1 MSTDFDSFSNR
12 GEYLSA
18 HYFAEQ
24 LADGLKKGVFAA
36 WTDRESD
43 ENDQRTTPRA
53 ALRGLRPVYLDE
65 QYRGFF
71 AERAKED
78 AEDDE
83 YPSNEG
89 FEQRRNTYGDEEW
102 RERVTAW
109 HRKVLAALG
118 YPDADPEPDADE
130 ADREAA
136 SARRELTVHRAGR
149 DHTLKVAWHGDGIV
163 AVDCGWSA
171 SNDTALDTD
180 AYGRLLHP
188 LRAGSGE
195 TYGSGHAL
203 ATWLFQSELGGE
215 GGSAPR
221 FVLLL
226 CGGVIV
232 LADRQVWGE
241 GRYLAANLDAA
252 LERHDR
258 RQTGELATIAG
269 LFSHDA
275 LAPAEDGK
283 GPAIDA
289 LVKESR
295 DHAVG
300 VSGELRQGL
309 QKSVEII
316 ANEVLARLDKTGVEP
331 RALETPG
338 DPFARQLT
346 REALRY
352 LYRILFL
359 LYAEARP
366 ELGILP
372 ADDGT
377 YEAGYSVA
385 RLRELVSH
393 EAQLTDETARNR
405 FHLYESLDLLFDK
418 VNHGH
423 RIIGTEPW
431 DERPGDD
438 EETRKRKA
446 KQRSEDRGLRFEPLR
461 SDLFE
466 PAAVT
471 LIGRGTRDP
480 RRDGES
486 QDGRAARLDLRLR
499 NHALHQ
505 VLRLLTMKK
514 ARRRGERGGF
524 ISYRN
529 LGINQL
535 GAVYEGLMSYTGIIA
550 EEELCEV
557 AKGGDPEKGSW
568 LVPSHRLKEYPE
580 NTWVQY
586 DERDR
591 EEKGLRGPKKY
602 PPGTFVY
609 RLAGRDRETSASYYT
624 PESLTRVTVE
634 LALKHRLDQEKDAEG
649 NVVRTRAAE
658 LLKYRICEPAL
669 GSGAFLNEAINQVA
683 EEYLRRRQDE
693 LGTSIPTAQALTEK
707 QKVKAYIALHNAYG
721 VDLNRTGVELAEV
734 SLWLNTMH
742 PGMRAPWFGL
752 HLRRGN
758 SLIGGRRAVY
768 AAEDVAPWKGKPQWL
783 SGKDTQAPTPLP
795 FRDNEAGGKPQPL
808 PEGAVHQFLLP
819 TPGWAAVTG
828 ASGDA
833 KKLLGQLAGEGVEQ
847 LRQWKKG
854 ILQKPKRRLN
864 AKTGEP
870 IRDRKTGREATS
882 QYTRLRDAAQ
892 RAEFLWKLVVKRMEL
907 SEREIARTIDVWGAD
922 PEKDEEFAFLRRE
935 AGGAAEDSA
944 TRLSKEKVYAEL
956 FRAVGS
962 PYWRLKQVMDAWCA
976 LWFWPTGE
984 ASLLDGSAAQY
995 DPAEVV
1001 NATEVVKELFGAGAV
1016 AGGGG
1021 EPEVTDAG
1029 AARRPEAGPAS
1040 GSVAEPEP
1048 EPAAERVRPNAIPAQ
1063 RFAEQTA
1070 LFATSSGVQE
1080 SLLFT
1085 DSDSGDGEPLIDR
1098 KEIGKPAL
1106 PRQRKPAARRAP
1118 RVWRDAIPLADLDDW
1133 IDFLEAMLGTADVDQ
1148 PDLITEFDNLE
1159 ALKDFEDNLP
1169 GLLGMDHKEDPED
1182 RFPWMRVV
1190 KEIAEGQGFL
1200 HWELDFALAFAEG
1213 GGFDLQVGNPPW
1225 VRPEW
1230 KEDPVLAEHEPWFML
1245 AERQTATERQRRRA
1259 AALAGEAASYAVQ
1272 EATTVVTMS
1281 DYLAGPQTYPL
1292 VAGSQPDLYRAFM
1305 CQTWDHA
1312 ALGGMVGLLHR
1323 DSHFS
1328 GKREANLR
1336 EAAYKRLRVHGGFFN
1351 AGNRFFPVPVS
1362 RALTFG
1368 VHIYGE
1374 SGEIGFDHLSWLFS
1388 ADVLRLS
1395 GQDDGSAPDP
1405 GVKFGNS
1412 WDARPHRKRIVRVTP
1427 EVLTQWQRLTGEDGR
1442 PTTTR
1447 LLSPVGTTESQAIAA
1462 LAEYPVRLG
1471 DFTPR
1476 ICSGFHESGAR
1487 ASGLIDHNLM
1497 AGQKTRF
1504 RPETWDS
1511 VILKGPQLGVS
1522 NPLLKSP
1529 GSVPGEMEPVDL
1541 RLIDNAYVPGTE
1553 YVRTAVK
1560 EKFAE
1565 SQDRWFDLAYFE
1577 DALGDSRRLLSIR
1590 QSIAEAREI
1599 ELGAVADSEVRDRL
1613 RVESTRLYSSFYRI
1627 AWREM
1632 ISSNRE
1638 QVLCASLVPPGPTHI
1653 HAVRSGALL
1662 GNRHTVLWAGFWSS
1676 MPLDYLLRTI
1686 GVGHLDVSGARN
1698 LPAPAP
1704 DHPLAPALLLRTLRL
1719 NCLTDAY
1726 SDIWEELFDAA
1737 WAVHEPW
1744 ARVWPLMTTQ
1754 LHEVGPNWC
1763 RNTPLRTEYAR
1774 RSALVEIDALV
1785 AVWLGVSADALAT
1798 MFNSRLPIM
1807 RGFDEVTWFDAAER
1821 KIAGDRYT
1829 YGHGQTKDHWK
1840 QFEAYMADPAFAAHQ
1855 ADPVNNP
1862 APATPAPDGY
1872 TAPFYK
1878 ADRETEM
1885 REAHAYFQ
1893 QRLDAAVAAGE
1904 WDPVRQEV
1912 PKP

>member
-24 LADGLKKGVFAA
+24 LADGLKKGVFALWA
-36 WTDRESD
+36 DRESD
-43 ENDQRTTPRA
+43 ENDERTTPRV
-53 ALRGLRPVYLDE
+53 ALRGLRSVYLDE
-65 QYRGFF
+65 KYRGFF
-71 AERAKED
+71 AEQAKAD

-83 YPSNEG
+83 YPDKEG
-89 FEQRRNTYGDEEW
+89 FEERLNTYEDEEW
-102 RERVTAW
+102 RERVAEW
-109 HRKVLAALG
+109 HRKVLTALG
-118 YPDADPEPDADE
+118 YPGADAEDGP
-130 ADREAA
+130 
-136 SARRELTVHRAGR
+136 RELTVHRAGR
-149 DHTLKVAWHGDGIV
+149 DHTVKVAWHGDGIV

-171 SNDTALDTD
+171 SNDTALDAD
-180 AYGRLLHP
+180 GYGRLLHP
-188 LRAGSGE
+188 LRTVGNGE
-195 TYGSGHAL
+195 TYESGHAL

-232 LADRQVWGE
+232 LADRQAWGE
-241 GRYLAANLDAA
+241 GRYLAVNLDAA
-252 LERHDR
+252 LERYDR
-258 RQTGELATIAG
+258 KQYGELATIAG

-289 LVKESR
+289 LVKASR
-295 DHAVG
+295 DNAVG

-316 ANEVLARLDKTGVEP
+316 ANEVLARLEQEGLAP
-331 RALETPG
+331 RDLESPG
-338 DPFARQLT
+338 EPFARQLT

-385 RLRELVSH
+385 RLREIV
-393 EAQLTDETARNR
+393 ERDAQLTDETARNGT
-405 FHLYESLDLLFDK
+405 HLHDSLDLLFNK
-418 VNHGH
+418 VNYGH
-423 RIIGTEPW
+423 REYGTEPW
-431 DERPGDD
+431 DEHDGDD
-438 EETRKRKA
+438 AETRKKKA
-446 KQRSEDRGLRFEPLR
+446 KQRSEGRGLRFEPLR
-461 SDLFE
+461 SELFE
-466 PAAVT
+466 PTAVK

-480 RRDGES
+480 RRDEDSPEGP
-486 QDGRAARLDLRLR
+486 AWLDLRLR
-499 NHALHQ
+499 NSALHE

-514 ARRRGERGGF
+514 AKRRGERGGF

-550 EEELCEV
+550 EEELSEV

-568 LVPSHRLKEYPE
+568 LVPSHRLKEYDE
-580 NTWVQY
+580 KTWVQY

-602 PPGTFVY
+602 PAGTFVY

-624 PESLTRVTVE
+624 PESLTKVTVE
-634 LALKHRLDQEKDAEG
+634 LALKHRLDQEKDEAG
-649 NVVRTRAAE
+649 NVIRTRASE

-693 LGTSIPTAQALTEK
+693 LGQSIPTAQALTEK

-768 AAEDVAPWKGKPQWL
+768 AAEDVSPQKGKPGWL
-783 SGKDTQAPTPLP
+783 SNTGTQAPTRLP
-795 FRDNEAGGKPQPL
+795 FRDNEAGGQELPL
-808 PEGAVHQFLLP
+808 PDGAVHQFLLP
-819 TPGWAAVTG
+819 TPGWAAVTRAG
-828 ASGDA
+828 GDA
-833 KKLLGQLAGEGVEQ
+833 KKLLGQLAGDGVEQ
-847 LRQWKKG
+847 LKEWKKG
-854 ILQKPKRRLN
+854 ILQKPERKYTQAGTPR
-864 AKTGEP
+864 
-870 IRDRKTGREATS
+870 IDRKTGNEAAS
-882 QYTRLRDAAQ
+882 QYTRLRDAAR
-892 RAEFLWKLVVKRMEL
+892 RAEFLWKLVIKRMEL
-907 SEREIARTIDVWGAD
+907 SEREIARSIDVWEANPTD
-922 PEKDEEFAFLRRE
+922 DEFAFKRRAE
-935 AGGAAEDSA
+935 AGSA
-944 TRLSKEKVYAEL
+944 TRMSKEKVYADL
-956 FRAVGS
+956 FNAVDT

-976 LWFWPTGE
+976 LWFWPVDKVG
-984 ASLLDGSAAQY
+984 LLDGTDGEYAALEKSNDVLEGLSALLGTTMRHEEPAPQAPRSDAAQESDDKVGLFDKKPFLDEEAVLKKEARSAANERRKLQ
-995 DPAEVV
+995 
-1001 NATEVVKELFGAGAV
+1001 KE
-1016 AGGGG
+1016 
-1021 EPEVTDAG
+1021 
-1029 AARRPEAGPAS
+1029 ARE
-1040 GSVAEPEP
+1040 
-1048 EPAAERVRPNAIPAQ
+1048 AERQ
-1063 RFAEQTA
+1063 AERRQ
-1070 LFATSSGVQE
+1070 VV
-1080 SLLFT
+1080 
-1085 DSDSGDGEPLIDR
+1085 PLR
-1098 KEIGKPAL
+1098 T
-1106 PRQRKPAARRAP
+1106 
-1118 RVWRDAIPLADLDDW
+1118 LDDW
-1133 IDFLEAMLGTADVDQ
+1133 LDFLEAMLGTFSVAEGN
-1148 PDLITEFDNLE
+1148 LLSEFENLE
-1159 ALKDFEDNLP
+1159 ALQDFEQKLPNLM
-1169 GLLGMDHKEDPED
+1169 GMYLGNPED
-1182 RFPWMRVV
+1182 RFPWMRIVRD
-1190 KEIAEGQGFL
+1190 IAADQGFL
-1200 HWELDFALAFAEG
+1200 HWELDFALVFAEG

-1259 AALAGEAASYAVQ
+1259 AELAREAVASYTVQ

-1281 DYLAGPQTYPL
+1281 DYLSASQTYPL
-1292 VAGSQPDLYRAFM
+1292 VAGSQPDLYRTFM
-1305 CQTWDHA
+1305 CQAWDHMA
-1312 ALGGMVGLLHR
+1312 SGGTVGLLHR

-1328 GKREANLR
+1328 GTREANLR

-1368 VHIYGE
+1368 VHIYGQP
-1374 SGEIGFDHLSWLFS
+1374 GEIGFDHLSWLFS
-1388 ADVLRLS
+1388 ADALRLS
-1395 GQDDGSAPDP
+1395 YQDDGSASDP
-1405 GVKFGNS
+1405 GVKFGND
-1412 WDARPHRKRIVRVTP
+1412 WDERPHRKRLVRVTS

-1442 PTTTR
+1442 ATTTR
-1447 LLSPVGTTESQAIAA
+1447 LLSPVGTAESQAIGA

-1471 DFTPR
+1471 TFAPR
-1476 ICSGFHESGAR
+1476 ISRGFDESGAR
-1487 ASGLIDHNLM
+1487 ASGLIDHNV
-1497 AGQKTRF
+1497 GGGETPRF
-1504 RPETWDS
+1504 RPSGWSS
-1511 VILKGPQLGVS
+1511 VVLKGPQIGVS

-1529 GSVPGEMEPVDL
+1529 GSVPGEMEPIDL
-1541 RLIDNAYVPGTE
+1541 RSIDDSYVPGTE
-1553 YVRTAVK
+1553 YVRTATE
-1560 EKFAE
+1560 EKFDE
-1565 SQDRWFDLAYFE
+1565 DQDRWFDAGHYKVALKDPQRLASLRY
-1577 DALGDSRRLLSIR
+1577 L
-1590 QSIAEAREI
+1590 IAEEKEI
-1599 ELGAVADSEVRDRL
+1599 DSKEVTEEDIHARL
-1613 RVESTRLYSSFYRI
+1613 RAQSMRQYSAFYRI

-1632 ISSNRE
+1632 ISANRE
-1638 QVLCASLVPPGPTHI
+1638 QVLCASLIPPGPTHI

-1662 GNRHTVLWAGFWSS
+1662 DNRHTALWAGFWSS
-1676 MPLDYLLRTI
+1676 MPLDYLLRTV

-1704 DHPLAPALLLRTLRL
+1704 DHPLASALLLRTLRL

-1726 SDIWEELFDAA
+1726 ADLWRELFDPTWAA
-1737 WAVHEPW
+1737 YEPW
-1744 ARVWPLMTTQ
+1744 ARNWPLMTTQ
-1754 LHEVGPNWC
+1754 LHQVGPTWN
-1763 RNTPLRTEYAR
+1763 RDTPLRTEYAR

-1829 YGHGQTKDHWK
+1829 FGHGQDRDHWK
-1840 QFEAYMADPAFAAHQ
+1840 QFEKYQADPAFQAHQ
-1855 ADPVNNP
+1855 EDPANNP
-1862 APATPAPDGY
+1862 APQTPVPDGY

-1885 REAHAYFQ
+1885 REAHAYFKK
-1893 QRLDAAVAAGE
+1893 RLDDAVAAGK
-1904 WDPVRQEV
+1904 WDPVKQEV